1 MLGFV
6 LRRAL
11 NRAAMPNRCRA
22 RSLGLRWRRT
32 LPVGLQI
39 QLNPAA
45 LSPRPPLPAHQRNRT
60 TFIFGIV
67 AFKNLPRQTFGRL
80 QSHLFPLYF
89 LLSTA
94 CAALLWF
101 TARGA
106 GAPPAQLALLA
117 AGAATSLLN
126 LVVAEPGA
134 TANMFARYKL
144 EAEPAAV
151 RDEAAIAKLRKQFGA
166 WHGASSLL
174 NLVALVAAVAHG
186 VWLGARL
193 GF

>member
-1 MLGFV
+1 M
-6 LRRAL
+6 
-11 NRAAMPNRCRA
+11 
-22 RSLGLRWRRT
+22 
-32 LPVGLQI
+32 
-39 QLNPAA
+39 
-45 LSPRPPLPAHQRNRT
+45 
-60 TFIFGIV
+60 
-67 AFKNLPRQTFGRL
+67 
-80 QSHLFPLYF
+80 
-89 LLSTA
+89 
-94 CAALLWF
+94 
-101 TARGA
+101 
-106 GAPPAQLALLA
+106 LLA

-126 LVVAEPGA
+126 LVVAEPGV